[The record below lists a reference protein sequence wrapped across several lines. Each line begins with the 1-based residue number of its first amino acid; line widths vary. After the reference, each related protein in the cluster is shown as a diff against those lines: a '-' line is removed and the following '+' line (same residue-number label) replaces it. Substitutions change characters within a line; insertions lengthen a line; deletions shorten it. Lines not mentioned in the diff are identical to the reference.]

1 MNESYFAPAELI
13 LIFFTIAPDT
23 TNLFATITNMGL
35 CHNIAPLFIIYGNL
49 GCWVLLDKAT
59 REKYC
64 FNVDGEAW
72 SMAIGTNNVLYLDS
86 VTDTDDPKV
95 RLNTSPLVNSSY

>member
-1 MNESYFAPAELI
+1 VF
-13 LIFFTIAPDT
+13 
-23 TNLFATITNMGL
+23 
-35 CHNIAPLFIIYGNL
+35 
-49 GCWVLLDKAT
+49 LDKPT

-86 VTDTDDPKV
+86 VAECDDPKV
-95 RLNTSPLVNSSY
+95 CLDLSSIELFVD

>member
-1 MNESYFAPAELI
+1 MQLVSINISNI
-13 LIFFTIAPDT
+13 R
-23 TNLFATITNMGL
+23 L
-35 CHNIAPLFIIYGNL
+35 CHTTVYLFGNL

-86 VTDTDDPKV
+86 ATESDDPKV
-95 RLNTSPLVNSSY
+95 RFNTSLDLHTDPKNIVGAVGKSKTRLSIYLSQIK